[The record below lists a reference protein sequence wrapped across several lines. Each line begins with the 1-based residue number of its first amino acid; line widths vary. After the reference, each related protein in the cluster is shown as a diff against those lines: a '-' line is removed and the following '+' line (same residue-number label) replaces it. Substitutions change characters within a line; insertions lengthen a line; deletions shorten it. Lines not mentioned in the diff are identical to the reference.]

1 MPTIRIWDLEEHI
14 LVVHLKDLIRLLAPD
29 SLTATWT
36 VSTVKSSESKLEWFE
51 AVGVGGEQLE
61 MMAQTDATISGLR
74 LAAFAED
81 TDQIIWGEFR
91 CSYVKDPGRT
101 WLTIR
106 VVDSTFYEI
115 ETQDKAVLRRIASTY
130 DDVRPF

>member
-1 MPTIRIWDLEEHI
+1 MPTIRIWDLEEHV

-36 VSTVKSSESKLEWFE
+36 VSTVKSSERYLEWFE

-81 TDQIIWGEFR
+81 TDQVIWGEFR
-91 CSYVKDPGRT
+91 CSYAKDTSRT
-101 WLTIR
+101 WLTVRAI
-106 VVDSTFYEI
+106 DSTFYEI
-115 ETQDKAVLRRIASTY
+115 ET
-130 DDVRPF
+130 